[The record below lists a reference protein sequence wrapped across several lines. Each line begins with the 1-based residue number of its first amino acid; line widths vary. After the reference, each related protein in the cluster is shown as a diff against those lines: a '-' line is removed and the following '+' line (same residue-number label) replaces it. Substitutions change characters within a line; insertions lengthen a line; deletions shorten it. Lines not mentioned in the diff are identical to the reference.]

1 MRMRLSLITLV
12 VPALLAALN
21 PEWANLPKI
30 TIDIPSSIRS
40 ETIQVFTF
48 LRGPFGGSATGPDLK
63 PPNLRVI
70 EINASHN
77 GQAATD
83 IAVTAYMPDCEFVS
97 IKMLVSKDFNPVQR
111 LVCTPLPK
119 TSLSGT
125 IPAGVVGNRQA
136 ELVLQYR
143 AFWAA
148 PFGDGGIPTFEI
160 ARVVSTKDGRFDFD
174 ISDYSALSNSPLP
187 FSGGDFVFG
196 LRETKTLNWLVS
208 TLVPEDPDLKMPLAG
223 MKVQSHYPKGLKL
236 VPDSPI
242 R

>member
-1 MRMRLSLITLV
+1 MGLTLISLVLPTLM
-12 VPALLAALN
+12 LAAQN
-21 PEWANLPKI
+21 PERANLPKI
-30 TIDIPSSIRS
+30 TIDIPSTIRS

-48 LRGPFGGSATGPDLK
+48 LRGPFGGFATGPDFE
-63 PPNLRVI
+63 PPNLRSI

-83 IAVTAYMPDCEFVS
+83 IAVTAYMPGCEFIS
-97 IKMLVSKDFNPVQR
+97 IKVHVSKDFNPVHR

-119 TSLSGT
+119 TSISGH
-125 IPAGVVGNRQA
+125 ISAGLGGTRQA

-148 PFGDGGIPTFEI
+148 PLGDGGIPTFEI
-160 ARVVSTKDGRFDFD
+160 ASVVPTKDGRFDFD
-174 ISDYSALSNSPLP
+174 ISDYSDRSNSSLP
-187 FSGGDFVFG
+187 FAGGDFVFG
-196 LRETKTLNWLVS
+196 LRETKTLNWLVL
-208 TLVPEDPDLKMPLAG
+208 TLVPEDTELKTLLAG
-223 MKVQSHYPKGLKL
+223 MKVQSRYSGSLKL